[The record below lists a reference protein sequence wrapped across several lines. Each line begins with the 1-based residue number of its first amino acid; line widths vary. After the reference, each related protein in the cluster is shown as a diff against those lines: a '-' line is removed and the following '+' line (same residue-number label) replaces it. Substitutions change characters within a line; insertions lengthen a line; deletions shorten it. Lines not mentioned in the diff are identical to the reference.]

1 MNMVD
6 FEVNTTRNS
15 FQNDLTLG
23 WWGFAAGIEGYIRGV
38 GFNKTRQILVEVK
51 H

>member
-1 MNMVD
+1 MVD

-23 WWGFAAGIEGYIRGV
+23 WWGFAAGIADYIRAM

-51 H
+51 L